1 MIMKKRRSLCRDKKG
16 MATIF
21 GALFFV
27 ILLLMGFNLFIWVF
41 VNYDNYN
48 RVIANM
54 QQRDQAAIGENLVPQ
69 NPGAQNF
76 TSNTFNIVVNNLG
89 IAVSVARIYIVN
101 LSPTGSSQCLP
112 ATPCIV
118 DPNPNSPGF
127 SSGNVQAGEIN
138 HLIKVTT
145 GGVLAPINDG
155 SGYKV
160 ILSSTRGRDY
170 TFYYPW
176 PVTITNTNPSGN
188 FVTNIGPLAIYFDF
202 KSFNF
207 TQGSQTSSQSAF
219 CVPSGSAIVFWV
231 KISNTATDSSVKLK
245 SQTMMQMQPYTANG
259 FGQFVRI
266 WIDDP
271 ATVNP
276 GNVVAYNEASNPY
289 VLPAAAPSGPA
300 GYTIVKFSAS
310 GQNGG
315 GAGSMGRD
323 DNWITFIGFYYIY
336 RGQTQGQTIPFMDF
350 RSTGGYP
357 GTC

>member
-1 MIMKKRRSLCRDKKG
+1 MKLRKRRSLRRDKKG

-101 LSPTGSSQCLP
+101 ISPTGSSQCLP
-112 ATPCIV
+112 STPCIV
-118 DPNPNSPGF
+118 DGSPASPGL
-127 SSGNVQAGEIN
+127 SNGNIREGEIN

-145 GGVLAPINDG
+145 GGALAPINDG

-160 ILSSTRGRDY
+160 IISSTRGRDY
-170 TFYYPW
+170 TFFYPW

-202 KSFNF
+202 KSFNY
-207 TQGSQTSSQSAF
+207 TIGAQTSSNSAF
-219 CVPSGSAIVFWV
+219 CLPTSTPLVFWV
-231 KISNTATDSSVKLK
+231 KIANTATDSGVTLEP
-245 SQTMMQMQPYTANG
+245 QTMMQMQPYSANG
-259 FGQFVRI
+259 FGQFVRA
-266 WIDDP
+266 WIDAP
-271 ATVNP
+271 STRNP
-276 GNVVAYNEASNPY
+276 SNVAAYSIASPY
-289 VLPAAAPSGPA
+289 YLPAASPSGPA
-300 GYTIVKFSAS
+300 PPTIVYISAS
-310 GQNGG
+310 GQGG
-315 GAGSMGRD
+315 TGAVSFSPQ
-323 DNWITFIGFYYIY
+323 DNWITFIGFYYLY
-336 RGQTQGQTIPFMDF
+336 RGQLQGQTIPFMDF
-350 RSTGGYP
+350 KSLAGAP